1 MCQIYSLR
9 QCQCNTLT
17 SLTETGYK
25 AEYVKGVYLT
35 FQLPCSDFPSK
46 ILKIFTTLKNLTI
59 FFGSD
64 FLFIYCWMPDQFI
77 WYHYREFR
85 LKLII
90 FW

>member
-1 MCQIYSLR
+1 MIYIKFLWFILCQIYSLR

-59 FFGSD
+59 FFWLRFFVYILLD
-64 FLFIYCWMPDQFI
+64 A
-77 WYHYREFR
+77 
-85 LKLII
+85 
-90 FW
+90 